1 MADRR
6 EQIMAR
12 MIEALAGVDG
22 ITTLCRNEIDFD
34 DTQLPAVS
42 VLEGEEIVD
51 LDNDNDTRGPNA
63 PQRITAM
70 IPVFI
75 RTKGIDAGT
84 TGNALRIKVQ
94 AAVLNDATLRALA
107 RRVRYFGMKT
117 QLFPAMLTIGG
128 IAPMFAITYIA
139 KPGDIDEA

>member
-12 MIEALAGVDG
+12 MFEALATVEG

-42 VLEGEEIVD
+42 VLEGEEIVN
-51 LDNDNDTRGPNA
+51 LDGDNNTRLPNA
-63 PQRITAM
+63 PMVITAM

-75 RTKGIDAGT
+75 RTSGADAGT
-84 TGNALRIKVQ
+84 KGNALRIRII
-94 AAVLNDATLRALA
+94 AAVLNDAVLNGCPRRRAHLPRA
-107 RRVRYFGMKT
+107 CAT
-117 QLFPAMLTIGG
+117 SA
-128 IAPMFAITYIA
+128 
-139 KPGDIDEA
+139 